1 MQPISKKIL
10 FVAVLLAG
18 CVLTSIFSSR
28 AQEEEL
34 STPLVQQTAV
44 QSAGK
49 KSQPKSAMLRVQVS
63 GEVLEPGIY
72 DLPNNSRVEEAV
84 NAAGGFTEN
93 ADTERVNLVRKLRD
107 GMQVKVPA
115 LKAGKSGTGKKT
127 GGKVSSASGSS
138 HSLAGNRAGGGTH
151 KSNSSKSVGTGA
163 KQKVVGSVRI
173 NSASAEELEALPGVG
188 PALAQRIV
196 NERSKGH
203 FKSADDLLRVPG
215 IGKAKLEKMRSYVE
229 VD

>member
-115 LKAGKSGTGKKT
+115 LKAGKAGAGKKT

-138 HSLAGNRAGGGTH
+138 HSSAGNRAGGATH

-163 KQKVVGSVRI
+163 KQKVVGSVCI

>member
-1 MQPISKKIL
+1 MQHTSKKIL

-18 CVLTSIFSSR
+18 CVLTSIFSSK
-28 AQEEEL
+28 AQEEAA
-34 STPLVQQTAV
+34 PLLLPADV

-49 KSQPKSAMLRVQVS
+49 KSQPKSAALRVQVS

-72 DLPNNSRVEEAV
+72 DLPHNSRVEEAV

-115 LKAGKSGTGKKT
+115 LKAGKSGAGRKT
-127 GGKVSSASGSS
+127 GGNVSSASGSS
-138 HSLAGNRAGGGTH
+138 
-151 KSNSSKSVGTGA
+151 NSSVSGGSTRNSKSAKASGAGA
-163 KQKVVGSVRI
+163 KQKTVGSVRI

-196 NERSKGH
+196 NERSKGR
-203 FKSADDLLRVPG
+203 FTSADDLVRVPG
-215 IGKAKLEKMRSYVE
+215 IGKAKLEKMRSYVD

>member
-1 MQPISKKIL
+1 MTPTAKKIL

-28 AQEEEL
+28 AQEDAA
-34 STPLVQQTAV
+34 PLLPPAAV

-49 KSQPKSAMLRVQVS
+49 KSQPKSATLRVQVS

-72 DLPNNSRVEEAV
+72 ELPHNSRVEEAV

-115 LKAGKSGTGKKT
+115 LKVGKAGAGKKT
-127 GGKVSSASGSS
+127 GSNVSSASGSS
-138 HSLAGNRAGGGTH
+138 HSSGSSGSTRN
-151 KSNSSKSVGTGA
+151 SKSAKASGTGA

-196 NERSKGH
+196 NERSKGR
-203 FKSADDLLRVPG
+203 FTSADDLVRVPG

>member
-1 MQPISKKIL
+1 MTPTSKKIL

-18 CVLTSIFSSR
+18 CVLTSIFSSK
-28 AQEEEL
+28 AQEEAA
-34 STPLVQQTAV
+34 PLLPPAAV

-49 KSQPKSAMLRVQVS
+49 KSQPKSATLRVQVS

-72 DLPNNSRVEEAV
+72 DLPHNSRVEEAV

-115 LKAGKSGTGKKT
+115 LKAGKAGAGKKT
-127 GGKVSSASGSS
+127 CSNVSSASGSS
-138 HSLAGNRAGGGTH
+138 
-151 KSNSSKSVGTGA
+151 NSSGSGGSTRNSKSAKASGTGA

-173 NSASAEELEALPGVG
+173 NSASAEELEVLPGVG

-196 NERSKGH
+196 NERSKGR
-203 FKSADDLLRVPG
+203 FTSADDLVRVPG
-215 IGKAKLEKMRSYVE
+215 IGKAKLEKLRIYVE

>member
-1 MQPISKKIL
+1 MTPTAKKIL

-28 AQEEEL
+28 AQEEAA
-34 STPLVQQTAV
+34 PLLPPAAV

-49 KSQPKSAMLRVQVS
+49 KSQPKSATLRVQVS

-72 DLPNNSRVEEAV
+72 ELPHNSRVEEAV

-115 LKAGKSGTGKKT
+115 LKVGKAGAGKKT
-127 GGKVSSASGSS
+127 GSNVSSASGSS
-138 HSLAGNRAGGGTH
+138 HSSGSSGSTRN
-151 KSNSSKSVGTGA
+151 SKSAKASGTGA

-196 NERSKGH
+196 NERSKGR
-203 FKSADDLLRVPG
+203 FTSADDLVRVPG

>member
-1 MQPISKKIL
+1 MTPTAKKIL

-28 AQEEEL
+28 AQEDAA
-34 STPLVQQTAV
+34 PLLPPAAV
-44 QSAGK
+44 QSVGK

-72 DLPNNSRVEEAV
+72 ELPHNSRVEEAV

-115 LKAGKSGTGKKT
+115 LKVGKAGAGKKT
-127 GGKVSSASGSS
+127 GSNVSSASGSS
-138 HSLAGNRAGGGTH
+138 HSSGSSGSTRN
-151 KSNSSKSVGTGA
+151 SKSAKASGTGA

-196 NERSKGH
+196 NERSKGR
-203 FKSADDLLRVPG
+203 FTSADDLVRVPG

>member
-1 MQPISKKIL
+1 M
-10 FVAVLLAG
+10 LLAG

-49 KSQPKSAMLRVQVS
+49 KSQLKSAMLRVQVS

-115 LKAGKSGTGKKT
+115 LKAGKAGAGKKT
-127 GGKVSSASGSS
+127 GSNVSSALGSS
-138 HSLAGNRAGGGTH
+138 RSSGNGASTR
-151 KSNSSKSVGTGA
+151 NSKSAKASGTGA

-173 NSASAEELEALPGVG
+173 NSASAEELEVLPGVG

-203 FKSADDLLRVPG
+203 FTSADDLLRVPG
-215 IGKAKLEKMRSYVE
+215 IGKAKLEKLRSYVE